1 LQGLELCNQRRQRQF
16 AGHKGAKVMTH
27 DHCRQYLVLQA
38 TKEVTDS
45 YFANPDRNPQQ
56 LIARYVAQHLNLYEP
71 EMKDKPPFTVTAL
84 PSNEVFWGSECP
96 KNPEPSEVVV
106 ALDIVGNDSHPVKD
120 VLERIRRAVADEKAG
135 IFVASS
141 ADIPF
146 ASSDH
151 WCMGD
156 AADPVFADRSAAE
169 RLLRVDDL
177 RTQSNTA
184 GAGVNVVI
192 VDQGLDRLE
201 LGPNYGGGW
210 TVGNSMPGAPP
221 PRPGSIG
228 RSHGMM
234 MAHNILKVAPKAMLF
249 DLPLAPAKISN
260 IMRFLCFADAAYQIV
275 LADIAQ
281 FKQGMFPG
289 PWILVNP
296 WGIFDRRSEIPLGDY
311 TTNPINP
318 FNKLVVRAVGDNI
331 DVIFAAG
338 NCGQFCADFRCGG
351 EAVGPGFSIWGANSL
366 EQVLTVGAVRA
377 DGMWLGYSSQ
387 GPGQPALGAN
397 KPDLCATSQF
407 GEDAD
412 AFSINTGTS
421 AACGLAAGVVAALR
435 SQWNSTRVPP
445 GKLKQ
450 ILNQTARKPH
460 GVGWNNSLG
469 HRFGNGV
476 LDARAAYDELK
487 SQFPIPLVP

>member
-1 LQGLELCNQRRQRQF
+1 
-16 AGHKGAKVMTH
+16 MTY
-27 DHCRQYLVLQA
+27 DHCRHYLVLKA
-38 TKEVTDS
+38 TKELTDD
-45 YFANPDRNPQQ
+45 YFASPDRNPNQ
-56 LIARYVAQHLNLYEP
+56 LVARYVAQHLDVYDPDNKARL
-71 EMKDKPPFTVTAL
+71 PFTVTAL
-84 PSNEVFWGSECP
+84 PSNEVFWGSEPPSIPAP
-96 KNPEPSEVVV
+96 KQVVV
-106 ALDIVGNDSHPVKD
+106 PLDITGNDSHPVEE
-120 VLERIRRAVADEKAG
+120 VLDRIKRAAADEKSE
-135 IFVASS
+135 IVASS

-151 WCMGD
+151 WCIGD
-156 AADPVFADRSAAE
+156 AADPIFADRSAAE
-169 RLLRVDDL
+169 RLLRIDDL
-177 RTQSNTA
+177 RTHSNTA
-184 GAGVNVVI
+184 GAGVNVII

-201 LGPNYGGGW
+201 LGPSYGGGW
-210 TVGNSMPGAPP
+210 TVGNSLPGAPAP
-221 PRPGSIG
+221 QPGSIG

-249 DLPLAPAKISN
+249 DLPLAPSKISN
-260 IMRFLCFADAAYQIV
+260 IMRFLHLADAAYQTV
-275 LADIAQ
+275 LTDIPQ
-281 FKQGMFPG
+281 FLQATFPG

-296 WGIFDRRSEIPLGDY
+296 WGIFDRRSEHPPGDY
-311 TTNPINP
+311 TTNPHNH
-318 FNKLVVRAVGDNI
+318 FNRLVVQAVAANI

-338 NCGQFCADFRCGG
+338 NCGQFCPDFRCAG
-351 EAVGPGFSIWGANSL
+351 EDVGPGFSIWGANSL
-366 EQVLTVGAVRA
+366 EQVLTIGAVRA

-387 GPGQPALGAN
+387 GPGQLALGAH

-435 SQWNSTRVPP
+435 SQWSSSTVPP

-487 SQFPIPLVP
+487 SQFPPP